1 MVWTRVGTHGARRW
15 RSVVVLRHHARG
27 RSITAWTPSRGLHG
41 AASTFPRTPIKDL
54 MSIPKPREHD
64 AVADAPVTTV
74 CGWVKTI
81 RRQKNLSFITINDGS
96 SFQSLQVVCDASSI
110 CAESLA
116 DVSVG
121 SSVTVTGVVSHAP
134 KSGQVEVNAQSV
146 AVLGPSDPA
155 TYPLSKK
162 YHSLEFVRE
171 HLHLRP
177 RTNTFGAV
185 TRVRNA
191 LSQGLHQYFQSQ
203 GFVQVH
209 TPILTSIDAEGAG
222 EQFRVV
228 RDTES
233 PSADGTDGHFFGLP
247 AYLTVSGQL
256 HAEMY
261 ASALS
266 NVYTFGPT
274 FRAENSNTSR
284 HLSEFW
290 MVEPEMAFAGL
301 DECMASAQGAVQ
313 RSIQHALETCPDDVS
328 FFHAQYAKAEKG
340 NLLGQLQSI
349 LDRDIPHIT
358 YTEAIAI
365 LDKAPVAFEVPPEW
379 GMDLKT
385 EHERYLAEKHVGGPV
400 FVTDYPAALKAF
412 YMRQND
418 VDDPARATVAGM
430 DLLVPTVGELVG
442 GSVRE
447 ERLHVLE
454 AKMRASG
461 VDPAGLQWY
470 LDLRRF
476 GTVPHAGWGLGFER
490 LVLFATGMDNIRD
503 AIAVPRYP
511 GACRH

>member
-1 MVWTRVGTHGARRW
+1 MTVPRVDVATPDTTT
-15 RSVVVLRHHARG
+15 
-27 RSITAWTPSRGLHG
+27 TA
-41 AASTFPRTPIKDL
+41 
-54 MSIPKPREHD
+54 
-64 AVADAPVTTV
+64 TV
-74 CGWVKTI
+74 YGWVKTI

-96 SFQSLQVVCDASSI
+96 AFKSLQVVCDASSI
-110 CAESLA
+110 PAASLA

-121 SSVTVTGVVSHAP
+121 SSVTVTGAVTHAP
-134 KSGQVEVNAQSV
+134 KSGQVEVHAQSV
-146 AVLGPSDPA
+146 TVLGTSDPA
-155 TYPLSKK
+155 VYPLSKK
-162 YHSLEFVRE
+162 FHGLEFVRE

-177 RTNTFGAV
+177 RTNTFGAL

-203 GFVQVH
+203 DFVQVH

-222 EQFRVV
+222 EQFRVT
-228 RDTES
+228 RDYPEASSGAHNPDDSTT
-233 PSADGTDGHFFGLP
+233 PSFFGRP

-266 NVYTFGPT
+266 KVYTFGPT

-301 DECMASAQGAVQ
+301 SECMASAQGAVQ
-313 RSIQHALETCPDDVS
+313 HSIQHALATCPDDLA
-328 FFHAQYAKAEKG
+328 FFQEQQQAKESTPKKSAQST
-340 NLLGQLQSI
+340 NLLSQLTAVATH
-349 LDRDIPHIT
+349 DIPHMT
-358 YTEAIAI
+358 YTEAIAV
-365 LDKAPVAFEVPPEW
+365 LTQASVKFELKPEW
-379 GMDLKT
+379 GIDLKT
-385 EHERYLAEKHVGGPV
+385 EHERYLAETYVGGPV

-418 VDDPARATVAGM
+418 VADPDRATVAGM
-430 DLLVPTVGELVG
+430 DLLVPAVGELVG

-447 ERLHVLE
+447 ERLEVLE

-461 VDPAGLQWY
+461 VDPNGLQWY

-490 LVLFATGMDNIRD
+490 LVLFVTGMENIRD

>member
-1 MVWTRVGTHGARRW
+1 MVVAGQ
-15 RSVVVLRHHARG
+15 L
-27 RSITAWTPSRGLHG
+27 
-41 AASTFPRTPIKDL
+41 AASLSRQWHMARYAAQSQAKRTVTKQFQAGVRAVHIPTFPRTPIKEL
-54 MSIPKPREHD
+54 LAAKKPVDDVSSTDD
-64 AVADAPVTTV
+64 ATTV
-74 CGWVKTI
+74 YGWVKTI
-81 RRQKNLSFITINDGS
+81 RRQKNFSFITINDGS
-96 SFQSLQVVCDASSI
+96 SFKSLQVVCDSSVNPEALGDI
-110 CAESLA
+110 
-116 DVSVG
+116 SVG
-121 SSVTVTGVVSHAP
+121 SSISVTGQVTHAP
-134 KSGQVEVNAQSV
+134 KSGQVEVQAESV
-146 AVLGPSDPA
+146 NVLGTSDA
-155 TYPLSKK
+155 SMYPLSKK

-177 RTNTFGAV
+177 RTNTFGAL

-191 LSQGLHQYFQSQ
+191 LSQGLHNYFQSND
-203 GFVQVH
+203 FVQVH

-233 PSADGTDGHFFGLP
+233 PTTNGNQFFGLP

-266 NVYTFGPT
+266 KVYTFGPT

-290 MVEPEMAFAGL
+290 MLEPEMAFAGL
-301 DECMASAQGAVQ
+301 NECMTTAQDAVQ
-313 RSIQHALETCPDDVS
+313 QSIQLALEKCPDDLD
-328 FFHAQYAKAEKG
+328 FFHTQYAKTHGKD
-340 NLLGQLQSI
+340 LMGQLNTVLSNE
-349 LDRDIPHIT
+349 IPHIT
-358 YTEAIAI
+358 YTDAISI
-365 LDKAPVAFEVPPEW
+365 LEDAPVKFELKPTW

-418 VDDPARATVAGM
+418 VENPDRVTVAGM
-430 DLLVPTVGELVG
+430 DLLVPSVGELVG

-447 ERLHVLE
+447 ERLEVLLE
-454 AKMRASG
+454 KMRASG
-461 VDPAGLQWY
+461 VDSTGLDWY
-470 LDLRRF
+470 LDLRRY
-476 GTVPHAGWGLGFER
+476 GTVPHAGWGMGFER
-490 LVLFATGMDNIRD
+490 LVLFVTGMDNIRD
-503 AIAVPRYP
+503 AIPVPRFP

>member
-1 MVWTRVGTHGARRW
+1 
-15 RSVVVLRHHARG
+15 
-27 RSITAWTPSRGLHG
+27 
-41 AASTFPRTPIKDL
+41 

-209 TPILTSIDAEGAG
+209 VSLDHRMS
-222 EQFRVV
+222 
-228 RDTES
+228 
-233 PSADGTDGHFFGLP
+233 
-247 AYLTVSGQL
+247 YLTVSGQL

-447 ERLHVLE
+447 ERLHVRKDVLDAWKCNVIYVWKVLE